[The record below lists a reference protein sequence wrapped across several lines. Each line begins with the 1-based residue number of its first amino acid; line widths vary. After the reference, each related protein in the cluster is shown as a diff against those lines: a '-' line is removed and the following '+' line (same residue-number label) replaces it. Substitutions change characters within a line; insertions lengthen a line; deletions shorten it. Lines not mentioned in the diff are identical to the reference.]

1 MSTPAARLEAA
12 RRLPEGIERA
22 AAALPG
28 LGLALVAALAATYLS
43 ERLALGAM
51 VFALFIGM
59 GFNPVLDDPRFRP
72 GIDLAARA
80 ILRIGVALLG
90 LRILAGDVASLGA
103 GAVALAASGIALTIA
118 LGVFLARRLGL
129 GNDFGILSGGAVAIC
144 GVSAAMAINSILP
157 RHADSDRDATFVAV
171 TVTALSTLA
180 MLAYPVATG
189 LAGFSDRASGIF
201 FGATIHDV
209 AHVVGAG
216 YSLSAEAGD
225 MGTIMKLLR
234 VAMLLPVCIAIGMA
248 LQARRGKAARVQAG
262 PIVPWFVAAFAALVL
277 LRTAGWAPAPVVEL
291 GGVVSQWCLVVAMAA
306 IGMKTS
312 LRALVRVGPRATLL
326 IVVETAF
333 LAALVFA
340 AAAWLGSAA
349 GF

>member
-1 MSTPAARLEAA
+1 MSTPAARLEIPRATPG
-12 RRLPEGIERA
+12 RLEIVVRT
-22 AAALPG
+22 LPG
-28 LGLALVAALAATYLS
+28 LGMALVAALAATYLS

-59 GFNPVLDDPRFRP
+59 AFNPVLDDPRFRP
-72 GIDLAARA
+72 GIDLASRA

-90 LRILAGDVASLGA
+90 LRILLGDVTSLGL
-103 GAVALAASGIALTIA
+103 GAIALAASGIALTIA
-118 LGVFLARRLGL
+118 LGVLIARRLGL
-129 GNDFGILSGGAVAIC
+129 GASFGVLSGGAVAIC

-157 RHADSDRDATFVAV
+157 RHGNSDRDATFVAV
-171 TVTALSTLA
+171 TVTALSTIA
-180 MLAYPVATG
+180 MLAYPILTG
-189 LAGFSDRASGIF
+189 VAGFSDRASGIF

-216 YSLSAEAGD
+216 FSVSSEAGN

-234 VAMLLPVCIAIGMA
+234 VAMLLPVCLAIGMV
-248 LQARRGKAARVQAG
+248 LQARRGKASPVAAG

-277 LRTAGWAPAPVVEL
+277 LRTAGFTPAPAIEL
-291 GGVVSQWCLVVAMAA
+291 GATVSQWCLVVAMAA

-312 LRALVRVGPRATLL
+312 LRALVQVGPRAIFL
-326 IVVETAF
+326 IVAETAF
-333 LAALVFA
+333 LAALVFGA
-340 AAAWLGSAA
+340 AVWLGSSA